1 MYWYKT
7 TKFGRGK
14 LFTLSIANT
23 LSFLYTL
30 LNFFQVS
37 LGLSRRQHVISEII
51 YYYAA
56 YISLWHS
63 MNLTVLK
70 RQRYE
75 LCRSSTQHSK
85 QHNDISGMTNY
96 TLFYHLCHGY
106 TQWTLCLQ
114 QFCHNDYLMDEICIA
129 MRYLVE
135 AVHWL
140 NSLCKSLCSLNNR
153 ETGFEGLLDLWK

>member
-1 MYWYKT
+1 MYWCKT

-14 LFTLSIANT
+14 LDTLSIANT
-23 LSFLYTL
+23 LLFLYTL

-51 YYYAA
+51 YYYAV

-63 MNLTVLK
+63 MSLTVLK

-75 LCRSSTQHSK
+75 LCSSSTQCSK
-85 QHNDISGMTNY
+85 QHNDISEMTNY
-96 TLFYHLCHGY
+96 TLFYHLRHGY
-106 TQWTLCLQ
+106 TQWRLCLQ
-114 QFCHNDYLMDEICIA
+114 RFCYNDYLMDEICIA
-129 MRYLVE
+129 TRYLVE
-135 AVHWL
+135 AARWL
-140 NSLCKSLCSLNNR
+140 NSWCKSLCSLNNR